1 MSKDEMTDRIT
12 EALQKGIRDTIE
24 NKDHSAFE
32 RAAKEAYRIRTGGRA
47 LTDDDAIINHVFPSD
62 VRQTV
67 ALGLH
72 LVDSDKE
79 KASVIL
85 KGALEA
91 VLRRLS
97 TVPHSSWQGERPTGE
112 ARATKRSWWPFG
124 RNRKEEPS

>member
-1 MSKDEMTDRIT
+1 LASDAATDKIT
-12 EALQKGIRDTIE
+12 EILQVGIRETIE
-24 NKDHSAFE
+24 NRDEHAFE
-32 RAAKEAYRIRTGGRA
+32 RAAKEAYKVRTGGLA
-47 LTDDDAIINHVFPSD
+47 LSDDDAIINHVFPSD

-85 KGALEA
+85 KGALES

-97 TVPHSSWQGERPTGE
+97 AVPPGDWEE
-112 ARATKRSWWPFG
+112 AQAPANEKRGWWPFG
-124 RNRKEEPS
+124 KK

>member
-1 MSKDEMTDRIT
+1 MSSDEMTDRIT
-12 EALQKGIRDTIE
+12 ELLQEGIRETIE
-24 NKDHSAFE
+24 NRDEKAFE
-32 RAAKEAYRIRTGGRA
+32 NAAKAAYTVRTAGLA
-47 LTDDDAIINHVFPSD
+47 LSDDDAIINHVFPSD

-72 LVDSDKE
+72 LVESDKE

-97 TVPHSSWQGERPTGE
+97 VVPQGQWQAEPTDRKSSG
-112 ARATKRSWWPFG
+112 KRWWPFG
-124 RNRKEEPS
+124 NR

>member
-1 MSKDEMTDRIT
+1 MTDRIS
-12 EALQKGIRDTIE
+12 EILQQGIRETIE
-24 NKDHSAFE
+24 GRDGTAFE
-32 RAAKEAYRIRTGGRA
+32 RAAKEAYKVRTGGRA
-47 LTDDDAIINHVFPSD
+47 LSDDDAIINHVFPSD

-72 LVDSDKE
+72 LVESDKE

-97 TVPHSSWQGERPTGE
+97 VVPAGQWQSQEGE
-112 ARATKRSWWPFG
+112 ARGSGTKRPGWWPFG
-124 RNRKEEPS
+124 KK

>member
-1 MSKDEMTDRIT
+1 MTEDEMMDRIT
-12 EALQKGIRDTIE
+12 EVLQKGIRETIE
-24 NKDHSAFE
+24 NRDADAFE
-32 RAAKEAYRIRTGGRA
+32 NAAKEAYALRTGGMA
-47 LTDDDAIINHVFPSD
+47 LSDEDAIINHVFPSD

-97 TVPHSSWQGERPTGE
+97 AVPPGDWKSEPAGGTTR
-112 ARATKRSWWPFG
+112 KRWWPFG
-124 RNRKEEPS
+124 KK

>member
-1 MSKDEMTDRIT
+1 MSNDEMADQIT
-12 EALQKGIRDTIE
+12 AVLQEGIRKTIE
-24 NKDHSAFE
+24 GRDADAFE
-32 RAAKEAYRIRTGGRA
+32 NAAREAYKVRTAGRA
-47 LTDDDAIINHVFPSD
+47 LSDDDAIINHVFPSD

-72 LVDSDKE
+72 LVESDKE

-97 TVPHSSWQGERPTGE
+97 VVPSAQWQAPAEEGAAKKG
-112 ARATKRSWWPFG
+112 WWPF
-124 RNRKEEPS
+124 RKK

>member
-1 MSKDEMTDRIT
+1 MSSDEMTDQIT
-12 EALQKGIRDTIE
+12 ALLQTGIRETIKNRDE
-24 NKDHSAFE
+24 AAFE
-32 RAAKEAYRIRTGGRA
+32 RAAKEAYAVRTGGQA

-91 VLRRLS
+91 VLKRLS
-97 TVPHSSWQGERPTGE
+97 AVPAGQWKGGE
-112 ARATKRSWWPFG
+112 AEQSPKKSWWPFG
-124 RNRKEEPS
+124 KS

>member
-1 MSKDEMTDRIT
+1 VSTDEMTERIT
-12 EALQKGIRDTIE
+12 ALLQEGIRGTIE
-24 NKDHSAFE
+24 NRDADAFE
-32 RAAKEAYRIRTGGRA
+32 RAAREAYKVRTGGGA
-47 LTDDDAIINHVFPSD
+47 LTEDDAIINHVFPSD

-91 VLRRLS
+91 VLMRLS
-97 TVPHSSWQGERPTGE
+97 AVPPGDWQEGGSDEQGKGK
-112 ARATKRSWWPFG
+112 KRGWWPFG
-124 RNRKEEPS
+124 KDR

>member
-1 MSKDEMTDRIT
+1 MSNDEMTDQIV
-12 EALQKGIRDTIE
+12 AVLQEGIRKTIE
-24 NKDHSAFE
+24 DRDADAFE
-32 RAAKEAYRIRTGGRA
+32 NAAREAYKVRTAGRA
-47 LTDDDAIINHVFPSD
+47 LSEDDAIINHVFPSD

-72 LVDSDKE
+72 LVESDKE

-97 TVPHSSWQGERPTGE
+97 VVPSGQWAAPEEGAAPAKKG
-112 ARATKRSWWPFG
+112 WWPFG
-124 RNRKEEPS
+124 KK

>member
-1 MSKDEMTDRIT
+1 MTERIT
-12 EALQKGIRDTIE
+12 EVLQTGIRETIE
-24 NKDHSAFE
+24 NRDADAFE
-32 RAAKEAYRIRTGGRA
+32 RAAKEAYSIRTGGKA

-97 TVPHSSWQGERPTGE
+97 AVPPGDWSGAAPSTEE
-112 ARATKRSWWPFG
+112 SKRSWWPFG
-124 RNRKEEPS
+124 KK